1 MASALLVKL
10 NCSIKQENKRHET
23 PRALRYTR
31 QNDVFIYIWG
41 EKVPIPHTFEAVCSA
56 QRAEKTTA
64 DKLIQFRIIVTA
76 YFTKD
81 SRRQ

>member
-10 NCSIKQENKRHET
+10 NCSIKQENKRGMLRLR
-23 PRALRYTR
+23 RA
-31 QNDVFIYIWG
+31 VFIYIWG

>member
-10 NCSIKQENKRHET
+10 NCSIKQENKRGML
-23 PRALRYTR
+23 RLRAALRA
-31 QNDVFIYIWG
+31 VFIYIWG